1 MSEVLSIKPNDLQIA
16 ARPTQLLGAEGEALA
31 TEFLIQNRYRIVL
44 SNFMVPVGRNRQ
56 GAQVTGEIDI
66 VALEGETLCFIE
78 VKARRSEKF
87 TPAITAIDVR
97 KQRQITRT
105 ARIYRR
111 IFHVMEMPYRYD
123 VVTVILGLGSEPH
136 IELVKSFWTDAKFA
150 KRNWHQPAW
159 QEF

>member
-1 MSEVLSIKPNDLQIA
+1 MSEVLSIKHNDLQIA
-16 ARPTQLLGAEGEALA
+16 ARPTQLLGVEGEALA
-31 TEFLIQNRYRIVL
+31 AEFLLQNSYRIVL
-44 SNFMVPVGRNRQ
+44 SNFKVPVGRNRQ

-66 VALEGETLCFIE
+66 VALDGETLCFIE

-123 VVTVILGLGSEPH
+123 VVTVILEPENEPH

-150 KRNWHQPAW
+150 KRNWHQLAW